1 MKWLLRREYWE
12 HKGAIFWAPLIVA
25 SIMCILIA
33 AILALGF
40 SADGV
45 LSVSY
50 EGAQR
55 SMGSV
60 AESISPDQKSR
71 LVDMMTHG
79 YMFIAAPLYFLF
91 SFIVFFYCLGALY
104 DERRDRSI
112 LFWKSL
118 PISDGL
124 TVLSKVA
131 MAAVV
136 APLITIAIATVS
148 SLFLLF
154 VFSIALASKG
164 IHVFGDV
171 LSAPSLYLAPV
182 QLVALIPVYLLWALP
197 TIGWLLMVSS
207 WARSKVFLWAVGAP
221 LMSLALLSGA
231 NSLFQFH
238 WNTSWFAENIVAR
251 GLFGLV
257 PGAWFSFAGVT
268 HEHLSQHA
276 AVAEIFTQ
284 SWSTLASPQ
293 VWVGVVAGA
302 AMIYV
307 AIAMRRWREES

>member
-1 MKWLLRREYWE
+1 
-12 HKGAIFWAPLIVA
+12 
-25 SIMCILIA
+25 
-33 AILALGF
+33 
-40 SADGV
+40 
-45 LSVSY
+45 
-50 EGAQR
+50 
-55 SMGSV
+55 
-60 AESISPDQKSR
+60 
-71 LVDMMTHG
+71 
-79 YMFIAAPLYFLF
+79 MFIAAPLYFLF

-154 VFSIALASKG
+154 VFSVALATKG
-164 IHVFGDV
+164 IHVFGAV
-171 LSAPSLYLAPV
+171 LSSPSLYLAPV
-182 QLVALIPVYLLWALP
+182 QLAGLVPVYLLWALP

-207 WARSKVFLWAVGAP
+207 WARSKAFLWAVGAP

-238 WNTSWFAENIVAR
+238 WNTAWYAENIVAR
-251 GLFGLV
+251 GLLGLV
-257 PGAWFSFAGVT
+257 PGGWFSFAGIDR
-268 HEHLSQHA
+268 EHLSHHA
-276 AVAEIFTQ
+276 ATTEIFTQ
-284 SWSTLASPQ
+284 SWATLASPHL
-293 VWVGVVAGA
+293 WAGAVAGA

-307 AIAMRRWREES
+307 AVTMRRWREES